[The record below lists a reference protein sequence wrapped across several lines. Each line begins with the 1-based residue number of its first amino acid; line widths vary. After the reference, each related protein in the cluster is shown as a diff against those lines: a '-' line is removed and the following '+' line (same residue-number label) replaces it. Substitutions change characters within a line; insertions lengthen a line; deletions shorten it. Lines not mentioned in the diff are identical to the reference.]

1 MDILNAG
8 TFATTFMQGMLGD
21 EAIQKI
27 RDVFA
32 NRGQNLDLGPLGAN
46 LTERQKE
53 IIESMKTASAATRI
67 ENAAVSGE
75 GPASPSLQD
84 LYSRF
89 EEERKLGEQ
98 RMRAD
103 DVSNIDPAFLLV
115 ENFTRYLLDDVLLS
129 QLDDSDKNTMFA
141 LFEDMHL
148 KDAFGDGSGG
158 LVYRHGSGSSFSP
171 VTDAL
176 LMRDRSKMPFSSP
189 ESMRLS
195 YNLFMSTRKT
205 AQMYMLATFVPQ
217 KYFLRP
223 EVKMAAS
230 APLENGEFYRIFEH
244 IIMTIAKEELFEA
257 VVLFRGAASRLE
269 HFCRVYRSRRGK
281 ALEFPAQTKTNL
293 KARLAQFILRQVRD
307 MKRRQSAKLA
317 EKIVKDSDAS
327 RSQNSVASSAGRLW
341 RGGSLNPFN
350 YFFANIGAEGDTT
363 SGGVFD
369 SLSGLGTFVS
379 NNVGSTLLSGA
390 AAAAILQF
398 MNAGKKSTADT
409 RVLALQLSAAGAD
422 LSLKTG
428 KDGERSY
435 KNALAPLN
443 TREKY
448 AIIRKK
454 VELGAYAVNYL
465 AIEAELILNEA
476 LIVPIYRN

>member
-158 LVYRHGSGSSFSP
+158 LVYKHGSGSSFSP

-244 IIMTIAKEELFEA
+244 IIITIAKEELFEA

-269 HFCRVYRSRRGK
+269 HFCRVYRSRK
-281 ALEFPAQTKTNL
+281 KKPLEFPAQTKTNL

-317 EKIVKDSDAS
+317 EKIVEDSSKSKSENSYIAS
-327 RSQNSVASSAGRLW
+327 LRRLYS
-341 RGGSLNPFN
+341 GGGLNPFT
-350 YFFANIGAEGDTT
+350 ANIGAESDTA
-363 SGGVFD
+363 SGSVFD
-369 SLSGLGTFVS
+369 SLSGLGTFVT
-379 NNVGSTLLSGA
+379 NNVGTTLLSGA

-398 MNAGKKSTADT
+398 INLGKKSTADT

-422 LSLKTG
+422 LSLKTKSG
-428 KDGERSY
+428 KDGQRSY